1 VSRDEETI
9 RGFLTENFL
18 FEFGDSVG
26 RDSNLFQLGLID
38 SFGFVE
44 LVAFLEAKFDVKL
57 EDEDLV
63 SGDLTSL
70 SGMVTTLWRKRDA

>member
-1 VSRDEETI
+1 
-9 RGFLTENFL
+9 
-18 FEFGDSVG
+18 
-26 RDSNLFQLGLID
+26 LID